1 MKLNNAA
8 RLLLERYLY
17 AVKRELNEK
26 KRTDIVAEIES
37 YIYDLLEERFPTT
50 QEISEK
56 DLETVLKEMGA
67 PRKVAAQYS
76 PQRSLI
82 GPRLFPLYM
91 LVVKILVAVV
101 LGALTLSLIIN
112 LVVDP
117 PDNIGMALLDY
128 FGSLFSGT
136 LSAVGVLT
144 IIFAGIER
152 ATQGK
157 DIDEI
162 EELQELHIN
171 DLPELPQQEK
181 EVSRVGV
188 SIEIILGIIG
198 LVFFTYIQ
206 KTGGQLP
213 YWKMPSS
220 DMQLLPLFTPG
231 FVRFLP
237 FILAL
242 TGLEIARNLTLL
254 VQGRPTPLTMWWQI
268 AAKIANLAL
277 LIFLIS
283 SLPLVTLHFFQQ
295 VLGND
300 SLMELEPLVNTGLAI
315 AMGLGI
321 LGSVVDIIKQVVREV
336 RNPSL

>member
-1 MKLNNAA
+1 MKLSKAA
-8 RLLLERYLY
+8 KQLLERYLY
-17 AVKRELNEK
+17 AVKRELNDK
-26 KRTDIVAEIES
+26 SRADIVAEIES
-37 YIYDLLEERFPTT
+37 YICDLLEERFPAEH
-50 QEISEK
+50 EISEQE
-56 DLETVLKEMGA
+56 LEIILKEMGA

-76 PQRSLI
+76 PQRYLI
-82 GPRLFPLYM
+82 GPRLFPVYM
-91 LVVKILVAVV
+91 LVAKILVVV
-101 LGALTLSLIIN
+101 LLGALTLSMVIN
-112 LVVDP
+112 LVVNP
-117 PDNIGMALLDY
+117 VDNVWAALLEY
-128 FGSLFSGT
+128 LGSLFSGT
-136 LSAVGVLT
+136 LSALGVLT

-152 ATQGK
+152 ATQGR
-157 DIDEI
+157 DIKEI

-171 DLPELPQQEK
+171 DLPELPQQEQ

-188 SIEIILGIIG
+188 SIEIVLGIIG

-213 YWKMPSS
+213 YWLAS
-220 DMQLLPLFTPG
+220 DSDRQMLPLFTPG
-231 FVRFLP
+231 FVQFVP

-254 VQGRPTPLTMWWQI
+254 VQGRPTALTMWWQI
-268 AAKIANLAL
+268 AAKIANLVL

-283 SLPLVTLHFFQQ
+283 SLPLVTLDFFQQ